1 MLKEKLE
8 EAETEK
14 TEMIENFR
22 VSSSV
27 LLERIKELESVNLG
41 ARPQTANILKRIGF
55 HLIPEL
61 INLYLGNRFR
71 NGGEGSVIRE

>member
-55 HLIPEL
+55 HLIPRL
-61 INLYLGNRFR
+61 INLYLENRFR